1 MKTASVPS
9 GTPDILSLTADL
21 VDEAV
26 GIISAVEE
34 VPAEAGAPAFFHYY
48 ARSCNTK
55 MLGSPPNFGHT
66 GGASVC
72 REIAYAKAMG
82 EAVERYCSAMY
93 DPDDLPLSS
102 FDAAPFPCVRPD
114 AFALYSHEQYAT
126 GDFPFA
132 PFTETVPIRWT
143 AAKNLANSEVCFVPA
158 GMVFAPYFVHDE
170 SGEQAIV
177 QLISTGLACHL
188 TYVQAAIAGICEVIE
203 RDAFTITW
211 QAKLSRPKLRLDTLS
226 DASRDSVSRFERT
239 GNRVTLID
247 ITMEHRIPTI
257 LSVLTNP
264 HPDAPALVFAAATD
278 LHLEHAVRKSLE
290 ELSHTRRLAQILKNQ
305 QPSFRPTRNYAN
317 VNNQDAHV
325 NLYCDARNASMA
337 SFITASSEF
346 LDFQK
351 LSSFA
356 TGDHEKD
363 LTNLVQSISELGHT
377 VYVADLTSEDVRD
390 LGLSVVRAIIPGFH
404 PLFMGHQLRALGGTR
419 LWDAPHRLGFTNPP
433 KIGRDNPA
441 PHPFP

>member
-1 MKTASVPS
+1 MNLSSLPKATH
-9 GTPDILSLTADL
+9 ILDLADDL
-21 VDEAV
+21 IDEAV
-26 GIISAVEE
+26 GIINVVQE
-34 VPAEAGAPAFFHYY
+34 VPPEAGAPAFFHYY

-55 MLGSPPNFGHT
+55 MLGNHPNFAHT

-82 EAVERYCSAMY
+82 EAVERYCSAIY
-93 DPDDLPLSS
+93 VPQDLPLSS
-102 FDAAPFPCVRPD
+102 FDAATFLCVQPD
-114 AFALYSHEQYAT
+114 TFALYRHGQYA
-126 GDFPFA
+126 GKGFPFVQ
-132 PFTETVPIRWT
+132 FTAKTPIRW
-143 AAKNLANSEVCFVPA
+143 APAKRLDTSGTYFVPA
-158 GMVFAPYFVHDE
+158 VMVFAPYFIDCEDDE
-170 SGEQAIV
+170 QPIAQS
-177 QLISTGLACHL
+177 ISTGLACHMS
-188 TYVQAAIAGICEVIE
+188 YAQAAIAGICEVIE

-226 DASRDSVSRFERT
+226 DANRDAVSRFERA
-239 GNRVTLID
+239 GSEVTLID
-247 ITMEHRIPTI
+247 ITMEHGIPTI
-257 LSVLTNP
+257 LSILKNS
-264 HPDAPALVFAAATD
+264 HFDAPALVFAAAAD
-278 LHLEHAVRKSLE
+278 LSPEDAVRKSLE

-317 VNNQDAHV
+317 VNNQDSHV

-351 LSSFA
+351 LSSA
-356 TGDHEKD
+356 TTGDHEQD
-363 LTNLVQSISELGHT
+363 LTNLVQSIAELGHT

-419 LWDAPHRLGFTNPP
+419 LWEAPHRLGFTNPP